1 MTIRNER
8 KSSSAKG
15 PHCNLCVAWR
25 TASGATEPA
34 SSEAPWRDQVQSS
47 WQGDVP
53 RAANEAWQDT
63 PPSHN
68 LMYGT
73 LVLEGTE
80 TDEQVLYSRSAT
92 STHSMTCRTK
102 ALVHGTLSDHV
113 PKDEAMVPGRTSRKS
128 ERNPRDEGRV
138 QCPEN
143 TSTRFPPAPENCI
156 IAHVGSLG
164 RSRNSRICT
173 LTQQPRQV
181 CLTTTSLRHPQGQGK
196 STWCTQR
203 TQKRKVTRPKVG
215 VCDDPAFDPL
225 CTRKRPSAKRHDNEV
240 LPIYS
245 SARSS
250 SMYLPAW

>member
-1 MTIRNER
+1 MCGCKSQRRRWMIVQDRSRDIITATGSSAKHSQLVTIRNER
-8 KSSSAKG
+8 NSSSAKG
-15 PHCNLCVAWR
+15 PHCNGCVAWR

-63 PPSHN
+63 HPSHN

-128 ERNPRDEGRV
+128 KRNPRDEGRV

-143 TSTRFPPAPENCI
+143 TSTRFPPAPENGI

-173 LTQQPRQV
+173 LTQEPRQV
-181 CLTTTSLRHPQGQGK
+181 CLTTTSLRQPHTENAK
-196 STWCTQR
+196 A
-203 TQKRKVTRPKVG
+203 VG
-215 VCDDPAFDPL
+215 H
-225 CTRKRPSAKRHDNEV
+225 KAKGWR
-240 LPIYS
+240 L
-245 SARSS
+245 R
-250 SMYLPAW
+250 